1 MSIRNIIGGKS
12 SAVSKMLNIV
22 GMAMAFAALYVI
34 MVQVN
39 FDLGYNKKVKDS
51 DRIYAISMPDWYTP
65 GNWKTTLSRPLC
77 ENVINNVSCVE
88 CGGTTSIGKGYYSEK
103 FFLQE
108 DGNSSFYLN
117 VSQSSL
123 GAFKVFSVEAVEG
136 SIDNIVPWKDLV
148 ISDTKAEKLGL
159 HVGDVIYSHNHGATM
174 QQYNIAAIYKHFPA
188 NTDLSEIECFVNMG
202 DLNIDLFSEWSYPY
216 FVKLNSADDI
226 EPFEKQ
232 AFDYVVKTFNNMA
245 NEHGEELSEEDRK
258 EAESRLKIKLFPFD
272 EMYFEKTISSAG
284 RSGSKTTTYT
294 LLAIAILVI
303 VIAFINFIN
312 FFFALVPVRLKSV
325 NTRKILGASRSNLV
339 FGIVVES
346 VVMIIVALALAAGI
360 VKLFCGSTIAELIP
374 CSALISNNI
383 AIAFGTALGGI
394 VLAIISSLYPAL
406 YITAFPPAFALKGSF
421 GTASKGMAF
430 RVGLICFQFIVSL
443 ILIICASFVTMQRQY
458 MLHYDMGFD
467 RSNLLQVNTS
477 SKIAAMRESATSEL
491 KNNPEIKD
499 VTFASGDIVTS
510 FRMDWGRPFKGE
522 QINFKCYPVQHNFLD
537 FMGIEIVEG
546 RNFTDSDELCDNGVF
561 IFNEAARDKFG
572 LTLEDKIHGHQTE
585 TDIVG
590 ICKNFNYKALSEGIE
605 PFALYI
611 FGKNPWTTLN
621 TLYIRTQPGA
631 DIPTLIDWIKTKLNE
646 MDPSVPKDEF
656 DVMFFDSRLDS
667 EYGRERNTS
676 RIILLFTVLA
686 ITISLMGV
694 FGLVMFEAEHRRK
707 EIAIRRING
716 ASVVDVL
723 KMFNIKFIRIVI
735 VCFVLSIPISWLIVD
750 AYLKG
755 FAYRMP
761 THWWVFFSAF
771 LSVMIVTLIVV
782 TLRCLSAALS
792 NPIKSIK
799 TE

>member
-1 MSIRNIIGGKS
+1 
-12 SAVSKMLNIV
+12 MLNIV

-174 QQYNIAAIYKHFPA
+174 QQYNIAAIYKHFPS

-360 VKLFCGSTIAELIP
+360 VKLFCGSTFAALIP

-646 MDPSVPKDEF
+646 MDPSVPKEEF

>member
-123 GAFKVFSVEAVEG
+123 GAFKVFNVEAVEG

-258 EAESRLKIKLFPFD
+258 EVESRLKIKLFPFD

-360 VKLFCGSTIAELIP
+360 VKLFCGSTFAALIP

-394 VLAIISSLYPAL
+394 VLAIVSSLYPAL
-406 YITAFPPAFALKGSF
+406 YITAFPPAFALKGSL

>member
-1 MSIRNIIGGKS
+1 
-12 SAVSKMLNIV
+12 MLNIV

-174 QQYNIAAIYKHFPA
+174 QQYNIAAIYKHFPS

-294 LLAIAILVI
+294 LLAIAILMI

-360 VKLFCGSTIAELIP
+360 VKLFCGSTFAALIP

>member
-88 CGGTTSIGKGYYSEK
+88 CGGTTSIGKGYSEK
-103 FFLQE
+103 FSLQE
-108 DGNSSFYLN
+108 DGSGSFYLN

-174 QQYNIAAIYKHFPA
+174 QQYNIAAIYKHFPS

-360 VKLFCGSTIAELIP
+360 VKLFCGSTFAALIP

-394 VLAIISSLYPAL
+394 VLAIVSSLYPAL

>member
-174 QQYNIAAIYKHFPA
+174 QQYNIAAIYKHFPS

-360 VKLFCGSTIAELIP
+360 VKLFCGSTFAALIP

-394 VLAIISSLYPAL
+394 VLAIVSSLYPAL

-421 GTASKGMAF
+421 GTASKGMTF

-491 KNNPEIKD
+491 RNNPEIKD

-611 FGKNPWTTLN
+611 FGKNSWTTLN
-621 TLYIRTQPGA
+621 TLYIRTQPGT

>member
-39 FDLGYNKKVKDS
+39 FDLVYNKKVKDS

-174 QQYNIAAIYKHFPA
+174 QQYNIAAIYKHFPS

-258 EAESRLKIKLFPFD
+258 EAESKLKIKLFPFD

-360 VKLFCGSTIAELIP
+360 VKLFCGSTFAALIP

-394 VLAIISSLYPAL
+394 VLAIVSSLYPAL

-421 GTASKGMAF
+421 GTASKGMTF

>member
-65 GNWKTTLSRPLC
+65 GNWMTTLSRPLC

-88 CGGTTSIGKGYYSEK
+88 CGGTTSIGKGYSEK
-103 FFLQE
+103 FSLQE

-174 QQYNIAAIYKHFPA
+174 QQYNIAAIYKHFPS

-258 EAESRLKIKLFPFD
+258 EAESKLKIKLFPFD
-272 EMYFEKTISSAG
+272 EMYFEKTISSTG

-360 VKLFCGSTIAELIP
+360 VKLFCGSTFAALIP

-394 VLAIISSLYPAL
+394 VLAIVSSLYPAL

-421 GTASKGMAF
+421 GTASKGMTF

-522 QINFKCYPVQHNFLD
+522 QINFECYPVQHNFLD

-646 MDPSVPKDEF
+646 MDPSVPKEEF

-667 EYGRERNTS
+667 EYGREMNTS

>member
-65 GNWKTTLSRPLC
+65 GNWQTTLSRPLC

-88 CGGTTSIGKGYYSEK
+88 CGGTASIGKGYYSEK

-174 QQYNIAAIYKHFPA
+174 QQYNIAAIYKHFPS

-258 EAESRLKIKLFPFD
+258 EAESKLKIKLFPFD

-360 VKLFCGSTIAELIP
+360 VKLFCGSTFAALIP

-406 YITAFPPAFALKGSF
+406 YITAFPPAFALKGSL

-667 EYGRERNTS
+667 EYGRERNAS

>member
-88 CGGTTSIGKGYYSEK
+88 CGGTTSIGKGYSEK
-103 FFLQE
+103 FSLQE
-108 DGNSSFYLN
+108 DGSGSFYLN

-123 GAFKVFSVEAVEG
+123 GAFKVFSVETVEG

-159 HVGDVIYSHNHGATM
+159 HVGDVIYSHNHGATI

-202 DLNIDLFSEWSYPY
+202 DQNIDLFSEWSYPY
-216 FVKLNSADDI
+216 FVKLNSANDI

-294 LLAIAILVI
+294 LLAIAILMI

-360 VKLFCGSTIAELIP
+360 VKLFCGSTFAALIP

-394 VLAIISSLYPAL
+394 VLAIVSSLYPAL
-406 YITAFPPAFALKGSF
+406 YITAFPPAFALKGSL

-611 FGKNPWTTLN
+611 FGKNSWTTLN

>member
-65 GNWKTTLSRPLC
+65 GNWQTTLSRPLC

-174 QQYNIAAIYKHFPA
+174 QQYNIAAIYKHFPS

-360 VKLFCGSTIAELIP
+360 VKLFCGSTFAALIP

>member
-174 QQYNIAAIYKHFPA
+174 QQYNIAAIYKHFPS

-360 VKLFCGSTIAELIP
+360 VKLFCGSTIAALIP

-394 VLAIISSLYPAL
+394 VLAIVSSLYPAL

-611 FGKNPWTTLN
+611 FGKNSWTTLN
-621 TLYIRTQPGA
+621 TLYIRTQPGT

-735 VCFVLSIPISWLIVD
+735 VCFVLSTPISWLIVD

>member
-1 MSIRNIIGGKS
+1 
-12 SAVSKMLNIV
+12 
-22 GMAMAFAALYVI
+22 
-34 MVQVN
+34 
-39 FDLGYNKKVKDS
+39 
-51 DRIYAISMPDWYTP
+51 
-65 GNWKTTLSRPLC
+65 
-77 ENVINNVSCVE
+77 
-88 CGGTTSIGKGYYSEK
+88 
-103 FFLQE
+103 
-108 DGNSSFYLN
+108 
-117 VSQSSL
+117 
-123 GAFKVFSVEAVEG
+123 
-136 SIDNIVPWKDLV
+136 
-148 ISDTKAEKLGL
+148 
-159 HVGDVIYSHNHGATM
+159 
-174 QQYNIAAIYKHFPA
+174 
-188 NTDLSEIECFVNMG
+188 
-202 DLNIDLFSEWSYPY
+202 
-216 FVKLNSADDI
+216 
-226 EPFEKQ
+226 
-232 AFDYVVKTFNNMA
+232 
-245 NEHGEELSEEDRK
+245 
-258 EAESRLKIKLFPFD
+258 
-272 EMYFEKTISSAG
+272 
-284 RSGSKTTTYT
+284 
-294 LLAIAILVI
+294 
-303 VIAFINFIN
+303 
-312 FFFALVPVRLKSV
+312 
-325 NTRKILGASRSNLV
+325 
-339 FGIVVES
+339 
-346 VVMIIVALALAAGI
+346 
-360 VKLFCGSTIAELIP
+360 
-374 CSALISNNI
+374 
-383 AIAFGTALGGI
+383 
-394 VLAIISSLYPAL
+394 
-406 YITAFPPAFALKGSF
+406 
-421 GTASKGMAF
+421 MAF

-499 VTFASGDIVTS
+499 VTFASVDIVTS

-537 FMGIEIVEG
+537 FMGIEILEG

-611 FGKNPWTTLN
+611 FGKNSWTTLN
-621 TLYIRTQPGA
+621 TLYIRTQPGT

>member
-1 MSIRNIIGGKS
+1 
-12 SAVSKMLNIV
+12 MLNIV

-51 DRIYAISMPDWYTP
+51 DRIYAISMPDWFTP

-88 CGGTTSIGKGYYSEK
+88 CGGTTSIGKGYSEK
-103 FFLQE
+103 FSLQE
-108 DGNSSFYLN
+108 DGSGSFYLN

-123 GAFKVFSVEAVEG
+123 GAFKVFNVEAVEG

-174 QQYNIAAIYKHFPA
+174 QQYNIAAIYKHFPS

-360 VKLFCGSTIAELIP
+360 VKLFCGSTFAALIP

-394 VLAIISSLYPAL
+394 VLAIVSSLYPAL
-406 YITAFPPAFALKGSF
+406 YITAFPPAFALKGSL

>member
-51 DRIYAISMPDWYTP
+51 DRIYAISMPDWFTP
-65 GNWKTTLSRPLC
+65 GNWRTTLSRPLC

-88 CGGTTSIGKGYYSEK
+88 CGGTTSIGKGYSEK
-103 FFLQE
+103 FSLQE
-108 DGNSSFYLN
+108 DGSGSFYLN

-174 QQYNIAAIYKHFPA
+174 QQYNIAAIYKHFPS

-360 VKLFCGSTIAELIP
+360 VKLFCGSTFAALIP

-394 VLAIISSLYPAL
+394 VLAIVSSLYPAL

>member
-123 GAFKVFSVEAVEG
+123 GAFKVFNVEAVEG

-174 QQYNIAAIYKHFPA
+174 QQYNIAAIYKHFPS

-360 VKLFCGSTIAELIP
+360 VKLFCGSTFAALIP

-394 VLAIISSLYPAL
+394 VLAIVSSLYPAL

-421 GTASKGMAF
+421 GTASKGMTF

-611 FGKNPWTTLN
+611 FGKNSWTTLN
-621 TLYIRTQPGA
+621 TLYIRTQPGT

>member
-1 MSIRNIIGGKS
+1 
-12 SAVSKMLNIV
+12 MLNIV

-258 EAESRLKIKLFPFD
+258 EVESRLKIKLFPFD

-284 RSGSKTTTYT
+284 RRGSKTTTYT

-360 VKLFCGSTIAELIP
+360 VKLFCGSTFAALIP

-667 EYGRERNTS
+667 EYGRERNAS

-735 VCFVLSIPISWLIVD
+735 VCFVFSIPISWLIVD

>member
-39 FDLGYNKKVKDS
+39 FDLVYNKKVKDS

-88 CGGTTSIGKGYYSEK
+88 CGGTTSIGKGYSEK
-103 FFLQE
+103 FSLQE
-108 DGNSSFYLN
+108 DGSGSFYLN

-174 QQYNIAAIYKHFPA
+174 QQYNIAAIYKHFPS

-258 EAESRLKIKLFPFD
+258 EAESKLKIKLFPFD
-272 EMYFEKTISSAG
+272 EMYFEKTISSTG

-360 VKLFCGSTIAELIP
+360 VKLFCGSTFAALIP

-394 VLAIISSLYPAL
+394 VLAIVSSLYPAL
-406 YITAFPPAFALKGSF
+406 YITAFPPAFALKGSL

-611 FGKNPWTTLN
+611 FGKNSWTTLN
-621 TLYIRTQPGA
+621 TLYIRTQPGT

>member
-258 EAESRLKIKLFPFD
+258 EVESRLKIKLFPFD

-360 VKLFCGSTIAELIP
+360 VKLFCGSTFAALIP

-394 VLAIISSLYPAL
+394 VLAIVSSLYPAL
-406 YITAFPPAFALKGSF
+406 YITAFPPAFALKGSL

-510 FRMDWGRPFKGE
+510 FRMGWGRPFKGE
-522 QINFKCYPVQHNFLD
+522 QINFECYPVQHNFLD

-611 FGKNPWTTLN
+611 FGKNPWKMLN

-631 DIPTLIDWIKTKLNE
+631 DIPTLIDWIKIKLNE
-646 MDPSVPKDEF
+646 IDPSVPKDEF
-656 DVMFFDSRLDS
+656 DVMFFDSCLDS

>member
-51 DRIYAISMPDWYTP
+51 DRIYAISMPDWYTT
-65 GNWKTTLSRPLC
+65 GNWNTTLSRPLC

-88 CGGTTSIGKGYYSEK
+88 CGGTTSIGKGYSEK
-103 FFLQE
+103 FSLQE
-108 DGNSSFYLN
+108 DGSGSFYLN

-174 QQYNIAAIYKHFPA
+174 QQYNIAAIYKHFPS

-360 VKLFCGSTIAELIP
+360 VKLFCGSTFAALIP

-406 YITAFPPAFALKGSF
+406 YITAFPPAFALKGSL

-611 FGKNPWTTLN
+611 FGKNSWTTLN
-621 TLYIRTQPGA
+621 TLYIRTQPGT

>member
-1 MSIRNIIGGKS
+1 
-12 SAVSKMLNIV
+12 MLNIV

-88 CGGTTSIGKGYYSEK
+88 CGGTTSIGKGYSEK
-103 FFLQE
+103 FSLQE
-108 DGNSSFYLN
+108 DGSGSFYLN

-123 GAFKVFSVEAVEG
+123 GAFKVFSVETVEG

-159 HVGDVIYSHNHGATM
+159 HVGDVIYSHNHGATI

-216 FVKLNSADDI
+216 FVKLNSANDI

-294 LLAIAILVI
+294 LLAIAILMI

-360 VKLFCGSTIAELIP
+360 VKLFCGSTFAALIP

-394 VLAIISSLYPAL
+394 VLAIVSSLYPAL
-406 YITAFPPAFALKGSF
+406 YITAFPPAFALKGSL

-611 FGKNPWTTLN
+611 FGKNSWTTLN

>member
-123 GAFKVFSVEAVEG
+123 GAFKVFNVEAVEG

-174 QQYNIAAIYKHFPA
+174 QQYNIAAIYKHFPS

-360 VKLFCGSTIAELIP
+360 VKLFCGSTFAALIP

-605 PFALYI
+605 PFAPYI

-667 EYGRERNTS
+667 EYGRERNAS

>member
-65 GNWKTTLSRPLC
+65 GNWMTTLSRPLC

-123 GAFKVFSVEAVEG
+123 GAFKVFNVEAVEG

-174 QQYNIAAIYKHFPA
+174 QQYNIAAIYKHFPS

-360 VKLFCGSTIAELIP
+360 VKLFCGSTIAALIP

-421 GTASKGMAF
+421 GTASKGMTF

-621 TLYIRTQPGA
+621 TLYVRTQPGA

>member
-51 DRIYAISMPDWYTP
+51 DRIYAISMPDWYTT
-65 GNWKTTLSRPLC
+65 GNWNTTLSRPLC

-88 CGGTTSIGKGYYSEK
+88 CGGTTSIGKGYSEK
-103 FFLQE
+103 FSLQE
-108 DGNSSFYLN
+108 DGSGSFYLN

-174 QQYNIAAIYKHFPA
+174 QQYNIAAIYKHFPS

-258 EAESRLKIKLFPFD
+258 EAESKLKIKLFPFD
-272 EMYFEKTISSAG
+272 EMYFEKTISSTG

-360 VKLFCGSTIAELIP
+360 VKLFCGSTFAALIP

-394 VLAIISSLYPAL
+394 VLAIVSSLYPAL
-406 YITAFPPAFALKGSF
+406 YITAFPPAFALKGSL

>member
-123 GAFKVFSVEAVEG
+123 GAFKVFNVEAVEG

-174 QQYNIAAIYKHFPA
+174 QQYNIAAIYKHFPS

-258 EAESRLKIKLFPFD
+258 EVESRLKIKLFPFD

-360 VKLFCGSTIAELIP
+360 VKLFCGSTFAALIP

-561 IFNEAARDKFG
+561 IFNEAARDKYG

-656 DVMFFDSRLDS
+656 DVMFFDSCLDS

>member
-88 CGGTTSIGKGYYSEK
+88 CGGTTSIGKGYSEK
-103 FFLQE
+103 FSLQE

-174 QQYNIAAIYKHFPA
+174 QQYNIAAIYKHFPS

-272 EMYFEKTISSAG
+272 EMYFEKTISSTG

-360 VKLFCGSTIAELIP
+360 VKLFCGSTFAALIP

-394 VLAIISSLYPAL
+394 VLAIVSSLYPAL

-537 FMGIEIVEG
+537 FMGIEIIEG

-611 FGKNPWTTLN
+611 FGKNSWTTLN

-631 DIPTLIDWIKTKLNE
+631 DIPTLINWIKTKLNE

>member
-88 CGGTTSIGKGYYSEK
+88 CGGTTSIGKGYSEK
-103 FFLQE
+103 FSLQE

-123 GAFKVFSVEAVEG
+123 GAFKVFNVEAVEG

-174 QQYNIAAIYKHFPA
+174 QQYNIAAIYKHFPS

-202 DLNIDLFSEWSYPY
+202 DQNIDLFSEWSYPY
-216 FVKLNSADDI
+216 FVKLNSANDI

-272 EMYFEKTISSAG
+272 EMYFEKTISSSG

-360 VKLFCGSTIAELIP
+360 VKLFCGSTIAALIP
-374 CSALISNNI
+374 CSTLISNNI

-394 VLAIISSLYPAL
+394 VLAIVSSLYPAL

-421 GTASKGMAF
+421 GTASKGMTF

-537 FMGIEIVEG
+537 FIGIEIVEG

-611 FGKNPWTTLN
+611 FGKNSWTTLN

>member
-174 QQYNIAAIYKHFPA
+174 QQYNIAAIYKHFPS

-360 VKLFCGSTIAELIP
+360 VKLFCGSTFAALIP

-421 GTASKGMAF
+421 GTASKGMTF

-611 FGKNPWTTLN
+611 FGKNSWTTLN
-621 TLYIRTQPGA
+621 TLYIRTQPGT

>member
-88 CGGTTSIGKGYYSEK
+88 CGGTTSIGKGYSEK
-103 FFLQE
+103 FSLQE
-108 DGNSSFYLN
+108 DGSGSFYLN

-174 QQYNIAAIYKHFPA
+174 QQYNIAAIYKHFPS

-360 VKLFCGSTIAELIP
+360 VKLFCGSTIAALIP

-394 VLAIISSLYPAL
+394 VLAIVSSLYPAL

-611 FGKNPWTTLN
+611 FGKNSWTTLN

>member
-123 GAFKVFSVEAVEG
+123 GAFKVFNVEAVEG

-174 QQYNIAAIYKHFPA
+174 QQYNIAAIYKHFPS

-360 VKLFCGSTIAELIP
+360 VKLFCGSTFAALIP

-561 IFNEAARDKFG
+561 IFNEAARDKYG

-646 MDPSVPKDEF
+646 MDPSVPKEEF

>member
-51 DRIYAISMPDWYTP
+51 DRIYAISMPDWFTP

-123 GAFKVFSVEAVEG
+123 GAFKVFNVEAVEG

-174 QQYNIAAIYKHFPA
+174 QQYNIAAIYKHFPS

-360 VKLFCGSTIAELIP
+360 VKLFCGSTIAALIP

-394 VLAIISSLYPAL
+394 VLAIVSSLYPAL

-421 GTASKGMAF
+421 GTASKGMTF